1 MIYWFRAACPP
12 PQKGG
17 YGVNTTIFQ
26 YALEV
31 ERTRSITQAAENL
44 LIAQPNL
51 SKAIRETEEAL
62 GYTIFHRTPR
72 GAFPTEKGVRFLD
85 AARAIVQQLK
95 RMEQIAGDGDGRV
108 QRLSLSMPRGS
119 YLSKA
124 LVQFAASLD
133 QSLPIELNI
142 TETGS
147 MATIANVHDGAFG
160 LGIVRYRLEHERY
173 FQDYIAEKS
182 LRSELVWE
190 FSCLALLSRRHP
202 LAGKHPLEEADLA
215 GSIEIVHGDET
226 VPYLPA
232 AHAAADAPAARRIFL
247 YERANQ
253 FDLLCHVPGAFMK
266 VSPVPRDIAERYGL
280 VQRRCA
286 FASGRCRDVLVYR
299 HDHTLTSLDRRL
311 IDRIFA
317 VKNEVA
323 LCEYD

>member
-1 MIYWFRAACPP
+1 MKRAF
-12 PQKGG
+12 
-17 YGVNTTIFQ
+17 T
-26 YALEV
+26 AL
-31 ERTRSITQAAENL
+31 I
-44 LIAQPNL
+44 
-51 SKAIRETEEAL
+51 
-62 GYTIFHRTPR
+62 
-72 GAFPTEKGVRFLD
+72 
-85 AARAIVQQLK
+85 
-95 RMEQIAGDGDGRV
+95 
-108 QRLSLSMPRGS
+108 LSLTLLLTACDGPSYQAEELRGDPS
-119 YLSKA
+119 AVS
-124 LVQFAASLD
+124 VS
-133 QSLPIELNI
+133 
-142 TETGS
+142 
-147 MATIANVHDGAFG
+147 
-160 LGIVRYRLEHERY
+160 
-173 FQDYIAEKS
+173 
-182 LRSELVWE
+182 
-190 FSCLALLSRRHP
+190 
-202 LAGKHPLEEADLA
+202 EEADLA